1 MTRQRTLVAVVLA
14 VIAAAAL
21 VALGR
26 ATAPTPAT
34 PRGYA
39 DGFLAGRAEG
49 VQEGQA
55 IAESAGS
62 PPASRDRV
70 RAAFDDGYR
79 AGANSAFSG
88 YDGGWSVGRPYVIV
102 LAKGANVNARNNDG
116 ESPIFTTVDDE
127 AIPLFIEH
135 GADLSIR
142 NNKGEDVVQAAREK
156 GPARQEALRKALE
169 KFVQKQ

>member
-1 MTRQRTLVAVVLA
+1 MTRQRTLAAVVLA

-34 PRGYA
+34 PGGYA

-55 IAESAGS
+55 VAEAAGS

-88 YDGGWSVGRPYVIV
+88 YDGGWSLGRPYVIV
-102 LAKGANVNARNNDG
+102 LAKGANGVTYR
-116 ESPIFTTVDDE
+116 I
-127 AIPLFIEH
+127 
-135 GADLSIR
+135 
-142 NNKGEDVVQAAREK
+142 AARAEC
-156 GPARQEALRKALE
+156 PEATTTTSLLACQTGR
-169 KFVQKQ
+169 

>member
-1 MTRQRTLVAVVLA
+1 MTRQRTLAAVVLA

-21 VALGR
+21 FALGR

-34 PRGYA
+34 PGGYA

-55 IAESAGS
+55 IAEAAGS

-79 AGANSAFSG
+79 AGANNAFGG
-88 YDGGWSVGRPYVIV
+88 YDGGWSFGRPYVIV
-102 LAKGANVNARNNDG
+102 LAKGANGITYR
-116 ESPIFTTVDDE
+116 I
-127 AIPLFIEH
+127 
-135 GADLSIR
+135 
-142 NNKGEDVVQAAREK
+142 AARAECPETTTTSTTSLLACQT
-156 GPARQEALRKALE
+156 GR
-169 KFVQKQ
+169 

>member
-1 MTRQRTLVAVVLA
+1 MTRQRTLAAVVLA

-34 PRGYA
+34 PGGYA

-55 IAESAGS
+55 IAEAAGS

-79 AGANSAFSG
+79 AGANNAFGG
-88 YDGGWSVGRPYVIV
+88 YDGGWSFGRPYVVV
-102 LAKGANVNARNNDG
+102 LAKGANGITYR
-116 ESPIFTTVDDE
+116 I
-127 AIPLFIEH
+127 
-135 GADLSIR
+135 
-142 NNKGEDVVQAAREK
+142 AARAECPETTTTSTTSLLACQT
-156 GPARQEALRKALE
+156 GR
-169 KFVQKQ
+169 

>member
-1 MTRQRTLVAVVLA
+1 MTRQRTLAAVVLA
-14 VIAAAAL
+14 AIAAAAL

-55 IAESAGS
+55 IAEAAGS

-88 YDGGWSVGRPYVIV
+88 YDGGWSLGRPYVIV
-102 LAKGANVNARNNDG
+102 LAKGANGVTYR
-116 ESPIFTTVDDE
+116 I
-127 AIPLFIEH
+127 
-135 GADLSIR
+135 
-142 NNKGEDVVQAAREK
+142 AARAECPETTTTTTSLLACQT
-156 GPARQEALRKALE
+156 GR
-169 KFVQKQ
+169 

>member
-1 MTRQRTLVAVVLA
+1 MTRQRTLAAVVLA
-14 VIAAAAL
+14 AIAAAAL

-55 IAESAGS
+55 IAEAAGS

-88 YDGGWSVGRPYVIV
+88 YDGGWSLGRPYVIV
-102 LAKGANVNARNNDG
+102 LAKGANGVTYR
-116 ESPIFTTVDDE
+116 I
-127 AIPLFIEH
+127 
-135 GADLSIR
+135 
-142 NNKGEDVVQAAREK
+142 AARAECPETTTTTTTSLLACQT
-156 GPARQEALRKALE
+156 GR
-169 KFVQKQ
+169 

>member
-1 MTRQRTLVAVVLA
+1 MTRQRTLAAVVLA

-26 ATAPTPAT
+26 ATAPTPAAAG
-34 PRGYA
+34 GYA

-55 IAESAGS
+55 IAEAAGS

-79 AGANSAFSG
+79 AGANNAFSG
-88 YDGGWSVGRPYVIV
+88 YDGGWSFGRPYVIV
-102 LAKGANVNARNNDG
+102 LAKGANGITYR
-116 ESPIFTTVDDE
+116 I
-127 AIPLFIEH
+127 
-135 GADLSIR
+135 
-142 NNKGEDVVQAAREK
+142 AARAECPETTTTSTTSLLACQT
-156 GPARQEALRKALE
+156 GR
-169 KFVQKQ
+169 

>member
-1 MTRQRTLVAVVLA
+1 MTRQRTLVVVVLA

-34 PRGYA
+34 SRGYA

-49 VQEGQA
+49 VEEGQA

-88 YDGGWSVGRPYVIV
+88 YDGGWSLGRPYVIV
-102 LAKGANVNARNNDG
+102 LARGANGITYR
-116 ESPIFTTVDDE
+116 I
-127 AIPLFIEH
+127 
-135 GADLSIR
+135 
-142 NNKGEDVVQAAREK
+142 AARAECPETTTPTSLLACQT
-156 GPARQEALRKALE
+156 GR
-169 KFVQKQ
+169 

>member
-1 MTRQRTLVAVVLA
+1 MTRQRTLAAVVLA

-34 PRGYA
+34 PGGYA

-55 IAESAGS
+55 IAEAAGS

-79 AGANSAFSG
+79 AGANNAFGG
-88 YDGGWSVGRPYVIV
+88 YDGGWSFGRPYVIV
-102 LAKGANVNARNNDG
+102 LAKGANGITYR
-116 ESPIFTTVDDE
+116 I
-127 AIPLFIEH
+127 
-135 GADLSIR
+135 
-142 NNKGEDVVQAAREK
+142 AARAECPETTTTSTTSLLACQT
-156 GPARQEALRKALE
+156 GR
-169 KFVQKQ
+169 